1 MGQNQ
6 PKFFLFHLHKLSGCL
21 ANLALTTTSAIFIVN
36 SQQAHQITLFTM
48 GHSVCTI
55 LFYFLFYSIT
65 QIGIS
70 HTNVI
75 NNVYLEMQGRLDR
88 IGRHSISPRTII

>member
-48 GHSVCTI
+48 GHSVGSI
-55 LFYFLFYSIT
+55 LPKQQMQVLTYILPKIYQLISIFQLQPIGYS
-65 QIGIS
+65 
-70 HTNVI
+70 
-75 NNVYLEMQGRLDR
+75 
-88 IGRHSISPRTII
+88 

>member
-48 GHSVCTI
+48 GHSVCAAMKKARV
-55 LFYFLFYSIT
+55 L
-65 QIGIS
+65 
-70 HTNVI
+70 
-75 NNVYLEMQGRLDR
+75 R
-88 IGRHSISPRTII
+88 SISLDYLHFNSKINASSY